1 MNTLEWYN
9 KLARHCEDT
18 KQLGSIQY
26 KQLELLAEFIAKEE
40 AAQQNMHL
48 TIGSLRYLQ
57 ETLTSRQLSALKDLF
72 TPPNGK

>member
-1 MNTLEWYN
+1 MNLRIRCASHNQVLKIFSSYDSNGETIIDVTPCPE
-9 KLARHCEDT
+9 C
-18 KQLGSIQY
+18 
-26 KQLELLAEFIAKEE
+26 

-57 ETLTSRQLSALKDLF
+57 ETLTPRQLSALKDLF